1 MFFLHEKDSFR
12 IFAEL
17 IKCIKH
23 PKSNNQTVKYSKH
36 HKIMNEVRVRFAP
49 SPTGPLHIGGV
60 RTALYNYLFAKKN
73 GGKMILRIED
83 TDQTRFVPGAEKYI
97 VESLDWCGIKFDES
111 DYVGGEYG
119 PYKQSNRKHLYKQ
132 YSDELLEKGCAYIAF
147 DTAEE
152 LDLYRKEA
160 EANKQ
165 TFIYNCQS
173 RKHLRNSLTMSKEEV
188 ETLIA
193 NGTPY
198 TMRFM
203 IPEDRE
209 IVMHDLIRGEVHVQT
224 NTLDDKVLFKSDGMP
239 TYHLAN
245 IVDDHLMK
253 ISHVI
258 RGEEWLPSM
267 PLHVMLYEA
276 FGWEAPQFAHLP
288 LLLKPDGNGKLS
300 KRDGDRLGFPVFPMY
315 WVDPKTGDT
324 ASGYKQSGYYPE
336 AFINMLALLGWNPG
350 TEQEIF
356 TMDELIQAFSLE
368 RCSKSGA
375 KFNVEKTKWF
385 NHEWLMR
392 KSEEEV
398 GKDYQAWLKAE
409 KNIDVELN
417 FATKV
422 AGLVKDRVNF
432 VKELWDQS
440 FFFFEAPTEYD
451 PVTVKKRWKENSAE
465 MMGKAA
471 EFINGI
477 DDFSAENIDKVL
489 NEWITS
495 NEYNMGLVMNG
506 LRLMLVGAGK
516 GPHIHEILALLGK
529 EEALKRIEAGVKVL
543 G

>member
-1 MFFLHEKDSFR
+1 
-12 IFAEL
+12 
-17 IKCIKH
+17 
-23 PKSNNQTVKYSKH
+23 
-36 HKIMNEVRVRFAP
+36 MNEVRVRFAP

-152 LDLYRKEA
+152 LEQYRKEA

-173 RKHLRNSLTMSKEEV
+173 RKHLRNSLNMSKEEV
-188 ETLIA
+188 DALIA

-198 TMRFM
+198 TVRFM

-356 TMDELIQAFSLE
+356 TMEELIQAFSLE

-409 KNIDVELN
+409 KNIDVDLN
-417 FATKV
+417 FAIKV

-477 DDFSAENIDKVL
+477 EDFSAENIDKVL
-489 NEWITS
+489 NEWITG
-495 NEYNMGLVMNG
+495 NEFNMGLVMNG